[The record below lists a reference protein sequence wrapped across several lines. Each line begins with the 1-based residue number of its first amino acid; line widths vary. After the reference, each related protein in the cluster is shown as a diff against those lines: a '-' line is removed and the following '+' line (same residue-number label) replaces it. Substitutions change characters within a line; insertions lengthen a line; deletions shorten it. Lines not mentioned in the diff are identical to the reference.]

1 MFVLIVSI
9 NQMEDRK
16 QKSFNLHAAQKQIVN
31 DNHRFRVI
39 NAGRRFGKSTLVAW
53 EMFAMA
59 VANENARV
67 PYYAP
72 TRDDARD
79 IMWKTLKD
87 ICEPLIVGEANES
100 RLEINV
106 RNRFGGT
113 SLLVLYGWE
122 AVQERG
128 KGVGVKN
135 NHIFFDEVSKF
146 KNFLFGWEEIL
157 RPTLIDL
164 QGGATFIST
173 PNGFN
178 HFYDLS
184 LMEGKDK
191 DWKYFHFTSHDN
203 PFLPVEE
210 LAKMKTEL
218 PEDRYAQEVMGEFR
232 KREGL
237 VYKEFSREM
246 HVVNEVPQDLEVVYK
261 LGGVDWGHTHPCA
274 VITVKK
280 DYSGNYWITD
290 EFFKQGLTEED
301 IIDYVVSA
309 QFNKVFPDS
318 ENASGC
324 AGLKKR
330 GVNVKEVKKVKG
342 SVVSGINKV
351 REMLK
356 QNRVKVLSSCV
367 NVIEEFESY
376 SYPDEKD
383 ETPNENPLKENDDAM
398 DAIRYVIMSD
408 IDLPRGGAPVVHY
421 GKGTPHGTGINL
433 NRLRG

>member
-1 MFVLIVSI
+1 MNSE
-9 NQMEDRK
+9 NR
-16 QKSFNLHAAQKQIVN
+16 QKSFNLHSAQKQIVN
-31 DNHRFRVI
+31 DTHRFRVI

-59 VANENARV
+59 VANENARI

-79 IMWKTLKD
+79 IMWKALKD
-87 ICEPLIVGEANES
+87 ICEPLIVGEPNES

-106 RNRFGGT
+106 RNRYGGV
-113 SLLVLYGWE
+113 SLIVLYGWE

-135 NHIFFDEVSKF
+135 NHIFLDEVSKF

-164 QGGATFIST
+164 EGGATFIST

-178 HFYDLS
+178 HFYDLT
-184 LMEGKDK
+184 LKEGIDK
-191 DWKYFHFTSHDN
+191 DWKYFHYTSYDN
-203 PFLPVEE
+203 PFLKAEE
-210 LAKMKTEL
+210 LAKMKTEY
-218 PEDRYAQEVMGEFR
+218 PEDRFAQEVLGEFR
-232 KREGL
+232 KKEGL
-237 VYKEFSREM
+237 VYKEFNRAS
-246 HVVNEVPQDLEVVYK
+246 HVVNEIPRDLEVVYK

-274 VITVKK
+274 VITIKK
-280 DYSGNYWITD
+280 DYDGNYWITD

-301 IIDYVVSA
+301 IIDYTVSA
-309 QFNKVFPDS
+309 KFNKVYPDP
-318 ENASGC
+318 ENASGI

-356 QNRVKVLSSCV
+356 QNRIRVLSSCV

-376 SYPDEKD
+376 SYPDDKD
-383 ETPNENPLKENDDAM
+383 KVPNENPLKEGDDAM
-398 DAIRYVIMSD
+398 DAIRYVLMSD
-408 IDLPRGGAPVVHY
+408 IDSPRGGAPVTSY
-421 GKGTPHGTGINL
+421 GIGKPHGTRINI
-433 NRLRG
+433 NKFRSS